1 MSNFSEK
8 KTVERKFSIQIILI
22 QAPHLE
28 SKVSPFKSFDSPGG
42 VRANVGGLWPE
53 EKNITWAR
61 MLYSVL
67 VISTLADYAE
77 DWGSWILGTR
87 HTEWLCVCTGMQCN
101 NNILGRQC
109 DTLCC
114 THCQC
119 VQRSGGGRWP
129 RWHSPVVA
137 DRGRAQS
144 TELTYPLSQF
154 HQKKL
159 KNLFALR
166 PNHPKTSLIPYINR
180 NVA

>member
-1 MSNFSEK
+1 
-8 KTVERKFSIQIILI
+8 
-22 QAPHLE
+22 
-28 SKVSPFKSFDSPGG
+28 
-42 VRANVGGLWPE
+42 
-53 EKNITWAR
+53 

-87 HTEWLCVCTGMQCN
+87 HTEWLCVFTGMQCN

-144 TELTYPLSQF
+144 TELNYPLSQF
-154 HQKKL
+154 HQKVEV
-159 KNLFALR
+159 FAPR
-166 PNHPKTSLIPYINR
+166 ANHPKIVPSLGQCNHLLCAEHR
-180 NVA
+180 NAEHILTPRIYDSSFCCSRTKWSRPKAGQKGHQIEVGAQCPNGPLHF